1 MRVSVIIPVRN
12 APIDLEKCLAALAVT
27 EHKPCWECIVVDD
40 ASTDATPDVAHKAGA
55 RVVSLGENAGPAK
68 ARNQG
73 ALQATGDIL
82 FFIDSDVL
90 VKPDTIERVAEAFES
105 DPKLDGLIGSY
116 DDEPGS
122 RDFISQYKNLMHCYV
137 HQNGRRK
144 SSTFW
149 SGCGAIR
156 RELFH
161 EMKGFDETYERPCIE
176 DIELGYRLMMQGRIV
191 MLDPDLQVKHLKR
204 WTFWGLIKT
213 DIFDRGIPWT
223 ELILRDR
230 HMPDDLNIQISQRVS
245 VAVMFLLVA
254 LALFAAFRHGQ
265 YFLVPAFALLFLVV
279 GHYWAEFSSGT
290 GSKTAKLASTGAFAL
305 VLGQAWLAGFVE
317 LVPLLAV
324 AGLLSI
330 LRHRYHYKTSLE
342 RNLVRLALGA
352 VAGCGAAFAL
362 WQLPSDPLIYGCF
375 LLLAA
380 AVALNNQFY
389 LFLAEKRG
397 HAFAIAAVPFHLLYH
412 LYNGISFIVGT
423 LSHARGKISQKAE
436 ADVDVRAR

>member
-1 MRVSVIIPVRN
+1 MRVSVVIPVRN
-12 APIDLEKCLAALAVT
+12 APIDLEKCLTALAAS
-27 EHKPCWECIVVDD
+27 ELKPWECIVVDD
-40 ASTDATPDVAHKAGA
+40 ASTDATSEVARREGA
-55 RVVSLGENAGPAK
+55 TVVSLSENAGPAR
-68 ARNQG
+68 ARNEG
-73 ALQATGDIL
+73 ARRATGDIL
-82 FFIDSDVL
+82 FFIDSDVK
-90 VKPDTIERVAEAFES
+90 VKPETIERVAEAFQS

-122 RDFISQYKNLMHCYV
+122 RDFLSQYKNLMHCYV

-144 SSTFW
+144 ASTFW

-156 RELFH
+156 RELFL
-161 EMKGFDETYERPCIE
+161 EMKGFDESYERPCIE
-176 DIELGYRLMMQGRIV
+176 DIELGYRLMMQDRKV

-230 HMPDDLNIQISQRVS
+230 CMPDDLNIQISQRVS

-254 LALFAAFRHGQ
+254 LALFAAFRHGE
-265 YFLVPAFALLFLVV
+265 YFLVPAFALLFLVL
-279 GHYWAEFSSGT
+279 GHYWAEFTAGT
-290 GSKTAKLASTGAFAL
+290 RSKTAKLVSTGAFGL
-305 VLGQAWLAGFVE
+305 VLGQAWYSGFVE

-330 LRHRYHYKTSLE
+330 LRHRYHYQTARE
-342 RNLVRLALGA
+342 QNMMRLALGS
-352 VAGCGAAFAL
+352 VAGCGAAFAI

-375 LLLAA
+375 LLLAI

-397 HAFAIAAVPFHLLYH
+397 HAFAVAAVPFHLLYH

-423 LSHARGKISQKAE
+423 LSHAWNKISAKAE
-436 ADVDVRAR
+436 ADADVRAR